1 MCGQGPVIAR
11 GPNINPEV
19 FERLVAAAEAEG
31 LPYQLEAEP
40 GVTGTDARAIQMARG
55 GIPTG
60 LVSVPLRYMH
70 TPTEVVCLADLDAT
84 VKLVVRFARDLG
96 GDACFVPGMAG
107 ASPLADATE
116 AADDAELAA
125 ARLPPTP
132 PRTSSAAQRRFDETG
147 AE

>member
-1 MCGQGPVIAR
+1 
-11 GPNINPEV
+11 
-19 FERLVAAAEAEG
+19 
-31 LPYQLEAEP
+31 
-40 GVTGTDARAIQMARG
+40 MARG

-107 ASPLADATE
+107 ASPLAREE

-125 ARLPPTP
+125 QAAADAPAHE
-132 PRTSSAAQRRFDETG
+132 SAAQRRFDETG